1 MPNPIPNDRLPADP
15 DTQTLRL
22 SYLLGALTIIA
33 IILSLA
39 VAAFWFEKQR
49 HLERASIATANMAE
63 LLEESTGNAIQ
74 KIDVAL
80 QAGRLFYES
89 RAVAESRIAA
99 QLNAYLGSLGN
110 ASATLGTVRIADR
123 AGRIRYGDGINSAE
137 PVLVGDFDFFV
148 RSRQGGEN
156 ALVVSGPVISPVSQ
170 EWVMIFA
177 RRLSDPDGAFA
188 GTIYASVPTRQF
200 EAILSPA
207 SLGARGAATLRT
219 LDLALIHRY
228 PDTRNAIGS
237 TEVSSELRQI
247 VEAHPLGGGY
257 IATTPIDGVERSN
270 AFRRIAGYPLY
281 VIVGLATRDYLGSW
295 QQNTLIIVGLA
306 ALAIAVTA
314 LAAYRNYRAQAT
326 LAANLAELSRLE
338 KELRQSL
345 EERHALNEQLAV
357 RAHEAEAANRAKSA
371 FLANMSHEMR
381 TPLNHVLGMG
391 ALIRREPLSA
401 GQTDRLDKLMHAGR
415 NLNGMIDTVLE
426 VTQLDADTV
435 VLAEDKVRLR
445 ELIGAVIDG
454 ERDAA
459 AAKHLTLDVGEI
471 SPLPDL
477 VGDSARIQRALAN
490 YLTNAIRFTHDGNI
504 TVRALTQ
511 AEDDNSVLIR
521 IEVEDSGTGIAETD
535 IPRLFSLFEQV
546 DNSST
551 REHGGLG
558 LGLAL
563 TRKIARAMGG
573 TADCSSREGVGS
585 LFWFTLRLRKMAA

>member
-1 MPNPIPNDRLPADP
+1 MPNPPPSARRPSDNE
-15 DTQTLRL
+15 TNNLRL

-39 VAAFWFEKQR
+39 ATAFWFEKQR

-89 RAVAESRIAA
+89 KAVAESRIAA

-110 ASATLGTVRIADR
+110 ASATLGTIRIADR
-123 AGRIRYGDGINSAE
+123 AGRIRYGEGINSAE
-137 PVLVGDFDFFV
+137 PVLVGDFDFFL
-148 RSRQGGEN
+148 RSRQSGEN
-156 ALVVSGPVISPVSQ
+156 ALVVSGPVISPVTR

-177 RRLSDPDGAFA
+177 RRLSDPDGNFA

-228 PDTRNAIGS
+228 PDTRNAVGS
-237 TEVSSELRQI
+237 TEVSPELRQM
-247 VEAHPLGGGY
+247 VDAHPLGGGY
-257 IATTPIDGVERSN
+257 IATTALDGVERSN

-281 VIVGLATRDYLGSW
+281 VIVGLATHDYLGSW
-295 QQNTLIIVGLA
+295 QQNVLIIVGLA

-326 LAANLAELSRLE
+326 LATNLAQLSRLE

-345 EERHALNEQLAV
+345 EERHALNGQLAL
-357 RAHEAEAANRAKSA
+357 RAHEAEAASRAKSA

-381 TPLNHVLGMG
+381 TPLNHILGMA
-391 ALIRREPLSA
+391 ALIRREPLSP
-401 GQTDRLDKLMHAGR
+401 GQSDRLDKLMRAGR
-415 NLNGMIDTVLE
+415 HLTGMIETVLE

-435 VLAEDKVRLR
+435 VLAEDRIQLR
-445 ELIGAVIDG
+445 ELIGAAIDA
-454 ERDAA
+454 EREAA
-459 AAKHLTLDVGEI
+459 AAKQLTLAIGDI

-477 VGDSARIQRALAN
+477 VGDAARIERALAN
-490 YLTNAIRFTHDGNI
+490 YLSNAVRFTHDGHI

-511 AEDDNSVLIR
+511 TEDDSGVLIR
-521 IEVEDSGTGIAETD
+521 IEVEDNGQGVAETD
-535 IPRLFSLFEQV
+535 VPRLFSLFEQV
-546 DNSST
+546 DNSAT

-573 TADCSSREGVGS
+573 DAGCNSHAGAGS
-585 LFWFTLRLRKMAA
+585 LFWFTLRLRKAAA

>member
-1 MPNPIPNDRLPADP
+1 MSNPNPSDRLSANT

-22 SYLLGALTIIA
+22 SYLLGTLTIIA
-33 IILSLA
+33 IVLSLA
-39 VAAFWFEKQR
+39 AAAFWFEKQR

-63 LLEESTGNAIQ
+63 LLAESTGNAIQ

-110 ASATLGTVRIADR
+110 ASATLGTIRIADR
-123 AGRIRYGDGINSAE
+123 AGRIRFGDGISIAE
-137 PVLVGDFDFFV
+137 PVLVGDFDFFL

-156 ALVVSGPVISPVSQ
+156 ALVVSGPVLSPVTR

-177 RRLSDPDGAFA
+177 RRLSDPDGTFA

-207 SLGARGAATLRT
+207 SLGAHGAATLRT

-228 PDTRNAIGS
+228 PDTRNAVGS
-237 TEVSSELRQI
+237 SEVSSALRRA

-257 IATTPIDGVERSN
+257 VAATAIDGVERSN

-281 VIVGLATRDYLGSW
+281 VIVGLATHDYLGSW
-295 QQNTLIIVGLA
+295 QQNILIIIGLA
-306 ALAIAVTA
+306 ALAIVVTG

-326 LAANLAELSRLE
+326 LAGNFAELSRLE
-338 KELRQSL
+338 KELRRLL

-357 RAHEAEAANRAKSA
+357 RAHEAEAASRAKSA

-381 TPLNHVLGMG
+381 TPLNHVLGMA
-391 ALIRREPLSA
+391 ALIRREPLSP
-401 GQTDRLDKLMHAGR
+401 GQTDRLDKLMRAGHH
-415 NLNGMIDTVLE
+415 LTGMIETVLE

-435 VLAEDKVRLR
+435 ELAEDRVLLP
-445 ELIGAVIDG
+445 ELIGAAIDA
-454 ERDAA
+454 ERAAA
-459 AAKHLTLDVGEI
+459 AAKQLTLEVGDI

-477 VGDSARIQRALAN
+477 VGDTTRIQRALDN
-490 YLTNAIRFTHDGNI
+490 YLSNAIRFTHDGHI

-511 AEDDNSVLIR
+511 AEDERSVLIR
-521 IEVEDSGTGIAETD
+521 IEVEDSGQGIAETD

-573 TADCSSREGVGS
+573 DAGCNSRTGTGS
-585 LFWFTLRLRKMAA
+585 LFWFTLRLRKAAA